1 MALTISLTQQQVGT
15 DNAQHK
21 IEHFLGALQFVD
33 GMTLFYCDPKEDVMI
48 PKQSTTALPDRLTQ
62 GNPME
67 TLL

>member
-1 MALTISLTQQQVGT
+1 MALTISLTQQQVTT
-15 DNAQHK
+15 DAPH
-21 IEHFLGALQFVD
+21 ILEHFLGALQFVD

-62 GNPME
+62 GKPME